1 MAYAPK
7 SLLPLAESK
16 ALEGVRGSTYWC
28 MLAILCSLFFHS
40 FFLILPFFSFH
51 FLSQFLLICCDSLL
65 EITIAVFLLLCTA
78 KVLYIMPT
86 VTRFYHFRL

>member
-7 SLLPLAESK
+7 SLLPLAESR

-78 KVLYIMPT
+78 KVPYIVP
-86 VTRFYHFRL
+86 VVIGFYYFSL